1 MNQLLVDAWNLHPS
15 FLFDLDTI
23 HFMMQ
28 KVLRERGISI
38 VTHGVQRSTEKGL
51 IITYLLSESHAAVQT
66 WPESGFATFDIMTGK
81 NIDIERLNI
90 NLKSE
95 LQQYHEE
102 LQQNNE
108 GKQASISYDWSLL
121 TRGEPPKQRMMN
133 DARALRSDMY
143 RRKGLVHEEYSP
155 VQKIEIWD
163 IEAGP
168 SIIWGEGDM
177 SERWLLLDGVHQGG
191 NAIVLTIFKLFW

>member
-1 MNQLLVDAWNLHPS
+1 MNQLLVDVWNLHSS
-15 FLFDLDTI
+15 FLIDLDTI

-38 VTHGVQRSTEKGL
+38 VTHDVQRFPGEGL

-81 NIDIERLNI
+81 NIDIERLNL

-102 LQQNNE
+102 LLQNNE

-121 TRGEPPKQRMMN
+121 TRGEHPKQRMMN

-143 RRKGLVHEEYSP
+143 LRKGQVHEEYSP

-168 SIIWGEGDM
+168 SIIWGDGDM

-191 NAIVLTIFKLFW
+191 NSIVLTIHKLFW